1 MAAAADGASPPPA
14 PGPALAE
21 EPPTVLEVK
30 LLSMPIDADGRSG
43 EQLRRDLP
51 VVSAGKSHSIVK
63 VPELFLVIGRSR

>member
-1 MAAAADGASPPPA
+1 MDAAADGASPPPA

-43 EQLRRDLP
+43 ELRRDLP
-51 VVSAGKSHSIVK
+51 VVSGCKSYSIVK